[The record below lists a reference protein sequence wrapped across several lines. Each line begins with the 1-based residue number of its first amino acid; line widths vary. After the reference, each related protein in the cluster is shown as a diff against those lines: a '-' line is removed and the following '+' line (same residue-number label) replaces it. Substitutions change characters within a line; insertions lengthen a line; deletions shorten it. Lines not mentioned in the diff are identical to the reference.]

1 MSQELFYA
9 GRLCGLASAWVNVN
23 WHIFIVNIGD
33 KEVMIVVVVD
43 KNTLVFDDGHMIED
57 LEELVNI
64 AAGSHMRLL
73 INEDKAV
80 LVRISYEEDVE
91 D

>member
-1 MSQELFYA
+1 M
-9 GRLCGLASAWVNVN
+9 
-23 WHIFIVNIGD
+23 
-33 KEVMIVVVVD
+33 VVVD
-43 KNTLVFDDGHMIED
+43 KNTLVFVDGHMIEN

-80 LVRISYEEDVE
+80 LIRISNEEEVE